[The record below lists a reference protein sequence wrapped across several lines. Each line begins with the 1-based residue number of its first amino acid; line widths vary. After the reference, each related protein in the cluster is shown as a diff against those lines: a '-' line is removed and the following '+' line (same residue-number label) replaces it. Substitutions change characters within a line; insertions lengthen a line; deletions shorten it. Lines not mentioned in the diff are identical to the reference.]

1 MAQTVETD
9 VPDYPFDVA
18 VFRPGRVMPHPRRPS
33 HTIQQPRRL
42 WEGYLAEADLQK
54 VLVTEL
60 QCLAGL
66 FDGS

>member
-1 MAQTVETD
+1 
-9 VPDYPFDVA
+9 
-18 VFRPGRVMPHPRRPS
+18 MPHPRRPS

-54 VLVTEL
+54 VLVKEL